1 MDSNLS
7 RFSQIAIDSER
18 PFYAASGWAQA
29 AGRALGYV
37 QPEVRQGKYQGMS
50 PPAAQ
55 RGPGPREPESQAHAP
70 PPHRDP
76 SIRSSG

>member
-7 RFSQIAIDSER
+7 QFSQIAIDSER

-55 RGPGPREPESQAHAP
+55 RGPGPHQP
-70 PPHRDP
+70 PPP
-76 SIRSSG
+76 TVTPL

>member
-7 RFSQIAIDSER
+7 QFSQIAIDSER

-37 QPEVRQGKYQGMS
+37 QPEVRQPEAKASTKACRRQRPG
-50 PPAAQ
+50 AAQ
-55 RGPGPREPESQAHAP
+55 ACASLSHWPMP
-70 PPHRDP
+70 PLPTVTRH
-76 SIRSSG
+76 

>member
-7 RFSQIAIDSER
+7 QFSQIAIDSER

-37 QPEVRQGKYQGMS
+37 RT
-50 PPAAQ
+50 A
-55 RGPGPREPESQAHAP
+55 
-70 PPHRDP
+70 
-76 SIRSSG
+76 